1 MLPAK
6 PSLAN
11 AAGNASN
18 HTAASGPGDSEY
30 GTSVVVSVHLS
41 VRNSALPPTPI
52 DSATSPPA
60 PSASAFG
67 SGFGFGGF
75 LAAAASSG
83 SGGGGGGFFSS
94 ASSSGAGLGADF
106 SSLLASSDS
115 GSSAGSASFGVFPFT
130 FPAGVLPFL
139 PPFFFLASADSDTS
153 STSNATTNA
162 SPRTAIV
169 RRGRGSSLAERG
181 GGIR

>member
-30 GTSVVVSVHLS
+30 GTGLLAAIGSVSVHLS

-52 DSATSPPA
+52 LSATSPPA
-60 PSASAFG
+60 PSASGFG
-67 SGFGFGGF
+67 SGLTTLGGF
-75 LAAAASSG
+75 LAGASSSG
-83 SGGGGGGFFSS
+83 SGAGGGGFFSS
-94 ASSSGAGLGADF
+94 ASSLGAAGF

-115 GSSAGSASFGVFPFT
+115 GSSGGSAVAFPFDFT
-130 FPAGVLPFL
+130 FAAGVLPF
-139 PPFFFLASADSDTS
+139 
-153 STSNATTNA
+153 
-162 SPRTAIV
+162 
-169 RRGRGSSLAERG
+169 
-181 GGIR
+181 